1 MLNAITKVFG
11 ATKARV
17 SSVFI
22 TGVDSIVQ
30 PLSDIHRQ
38 LEDHASAALSQ
49 AAKKRAQI
57 WALEEEVDTLLSE
70 SSRALSIAGNIKGVL
85 E

>member
-1 MLNAITKVFG
+1 MPNLFLKAFG

-17 SSVFI
+17 SSVFV
-22 TGVDSIVQ
+22 TGVDGIVQ

-38 LEDHASAALSQ
+38 LEDHASAALIHASQ
-49 AAKKRAQI
+49 KRTQI
-57 WALEEEVDTLLSE
+57 WALEDEIDDLFKEAQ
-70 SSRALSIAGNIKGVL
+70 RATTIAGNIKGVL

>member
-1 MLNAITKVFG
+1 MLNSITKVFG
-11 ATKARV
+11 ATKARL

-38 LEDHASAALSQ
+38 LEDHASTALSQ
-49 AAKKRAQI
+49 AAQKRAQI
-57 WALEEEVDTLLSE
+57 WALEEEVDALLSE
-70 SSRALSIAGNIKGVL
+70 SSRALSIAGNIKGIL

>member
-1 MLNAITKVFG
+1 MLSVITKVFG

-17 SSVFI
+17 SSVFV

-38 LEDHASAALSQ
+38 LEAHASAALSHASQ
-49 AAKKRAQI
+49 KRTQI
-57 WALEEEVDTLLSE
+57 WALEDEVDALE
-70 SSRALSIAGNIKGVL
+70 EEASRALSIAGNIKGVL